1 MNKCDKCERLGKY
14 LVSGS
19 NLNSYATSLLCAQH
33 ASILCANLGDKAGA
47 DKFAQLMAGEVSA

>member
-14 LVSGS
+14 LISGS

>member
-19 NLNSYATSLLCAQH
+19 NLNSYATSLLCAHH

-47 DKFAQLMAGEVSA
+47 DKFAQLMAGEVSV